1 MTQDKLYTCKSC
13 KESVQKDAKK
23 CPHCGEKYPTVSNAK
38 GCLSLV
44 VIALLGAV
52 TLSMCTSEQTSSTSD
67 NVQVSSAQSQPKW
80 YENGGLHDKG
90 ALDWQQAPYSQKL
103 ASAADIYAHFYQNDL
118 LSPAIS
124 STISDVD
131 DLKPYAENLVASLD
145 ETFEPKSTPE
155 ENKQFFANQTVSE
168 TSVILLTMQGHLKQ

>member
-52 TLSMCTSEQTSSTSD
+52 TLSMCTNEQTSSTPENS
-67 NVQVSSAQSQPKW
+67 QVSSAQSQPKW

-90 ALDWQQAPYSQKL
+90 ALDWQTAPYSQKL
-103 ASAADIYAHFYQNDL
+103 ASAADIYAFFYQQNK
-118 LSPAIS
+118 LSPSIASNIS
-124 STISDVD
+124 NVD
-131 DLKPYAENLVASLD
+131 DLRPYAENLVASLD
-145 ETFEPKSTPE
+145 EAFKPRPTKE
-155 ENKQFFANQTVSE
+155 ENENMFANQTVSE
-168 TSVILLTMQGHLKQ
+168 TSVILLTMQGHLK